1 MDSIKTKKTFTLL
14 GVALLVLNVHSKAQD
29 SASLDKKLSL
39 QNALEMGMQNS
50 KSIRISNSKI
60 NEAIANYDDA
70 KMGQLPDASA
80 SGAYYRINKPKIDL
94 KFPTGNSSD
103 GSSSGTTIPN
113 VNSLMYGMVTANYT
127 VFAGGKIKNN
137 IKAAN
142 FLKNASQYDLQRDK
156 EEIAENIVEAYYS
169 LYKAQ
174 AAVKLVRENLAT
186 AQKRVKDFTRLEQNG
201 IVAKNDLLK
210 VQLQESNMEL
220 SLLDAEN
227 QEKVLNYNFNLLIG
241 LNDGT
246 KVATDSIDMAKF
258 PNSDDAN
265 TLEQAA
271 LTNRGDIKAI
281 LEREKAAQTQIDLA
295 KGDKLPSINLT
306 GGYVAMDVPHAMSIT
321 NALNLGVGLKYDIGS
336 LYKNKTKVKQAQ
348 AQAETLKWNQA
359 ALEDNIKSQIFTNIQ
374 NYIEALKKLDVYQK
388 AIQQADENYRVTK
401 NKYDNSLATTT
412 DLLDA
417 DVAKLKAN
425 IDFEYGKADAIIS
438 YNKINESAG
447 TIISK
452 YNLDNK

>member
-1 MDSIKTKKTFTLL
+1 MNTKKTFTFL
-14 GVALLVLNVHSKAQD
+14 GAALFMFNVNSKAQD
-29 SASLDKKLSL
+29 SMSLKKNLSL
-39 QNALEMGMQNS
+39 QDALEMGMQNS

-70 KMGQLPDASA
+70 KMGRLPDASA
-80 SGAYYRINKPKIDL
+80 SGGYYRINKPKIDL
-94 KFPTGNSSD
+94 KFPTSSSD

-127 VFAGGKIKNN
+127 IFAGGKIKNN

-142 FLKNASQYDLQRDK
+142 FLKNASQFDLQRDK

-169 LYKAQ
+169 LYKSQ

-186 AQKRVKDFTRLEQNG
+186 AQKRVKDFVRLEQNG

-241 LNDGT
+241 LNDAT
-246 KVATDSIDMAKF
+246 KVATDSIDMTKF
-258 PNSDDAN
+258 PNADNAN
-265 TLEQAA
+265 ALEQAA
-271 LTNRGDIKAI
+271 LTNRGDIKAL
-281 LEREKAAQTQIDLA
+281 LEREQAAQTQIDLA
-295 KGDKLPSINLT
+295 KSDKLPSIGLT
-306 GGYVAMDVPHAMSIT
+306 GGYIAMDVPHAMSIT
-321 NALNLGVGLKYDIGS
+321 NALNLGVGVKYDIGS

-348 AQAETLKWNQA
+348 AQVETLKWNQA

-374 NYIEALKKLDVYQK
+374 NYIEALKKLEVYQT